1 MARNQRPETSE
12 QGEEQSSQEMCG
24 HKNAHFVPA
33 KLDGKPVQSADL
45 TCTLSIGHEGD
56 HSAEY
61 KTVKNGEAVISVAYW
76 KDEAG

>member
-1 MARNQRPETSE
+1 MAKEKAESV
-12 QGEEQSSQEMCG
+12 CG

-33 KLDGKPVQSADL
+33 KLNGEPVQSADL

-61 KTVKNGEAVISVAYW
+61 KTVKNGETVVSVAYW
-76 KDEAG
+76 SDEAR